1 MNDFLTTA
9 LNPQYVLPLIGA
21 LIAGGLIGF
30 ERGFRGQPAG
40 FRTHSLLA
48 MTSALLMVAAN
59 HQMAWIGPTTPQEVI
74 RIDPVRMA
82 HGILTGVGFLGG
94 GVIFREGF
102 NVHGLTTA
110 ASVWTTSCIGILFG
124 IGFWEV
130 AIAGTV
136 LALVVL
142 AGFRLIDQR
151 LPQQALADITIRY
164 ARGSAP
170 GAEDLRERLKALGL
184 KSAPLSERLLKKGQY
199 IEHGATVSAL
209 NRTAIDRLAAELR
222 ADHKVIEFEIEPRNA

>member
-1 MNDFLTTA
+1 MDQFLSAA
-9 LNPQYVLPLIGA
+9 LNPQYILPLVGA
-21 LIAGGLIGF
+21 LLAGGCIGF

-48 MTSALLMVAAN
+48 LTSALLMVAAN
-59 HQMAWIGPTTPQEVI
+59 HQMAWIGPSTPEDVI

-94 GVIFREGF
+94 GVIFRSGF

-124 IGFWEV
+124 IGFWQV
-130 AIAGTV
+130 AITGTV
-136 LALVVL
+136 LALLVL

-151 LPQQALADITIRY
+151 LPQQSLADITIRY
-164 ARGSAP
+164 ARGAAP
-170 GAEDLRERLKALGL
+170 GAEELRERLKALGL

-209 NRTAIDRLAAELR
+209 NRSAIDRLAAELR

>member
-1 MNDFLTTA
+1 MNDFLSTA
-9 LNPQYVLPLIGA
+9 LAPQYILPLLGA
-21 LIAGGLIGF
+21 LAAGGLIGF

-48 MTSALLMVAAN
+48 VTSALLMLAAN
-59 HQMAWIGPTTPQEVI
+59 HQLAWAGDTTPHDVM

-110 ASVWTTSCIGILFG
+110 TSVWTTSGIGILFG
-124 IGFWEV
+124 MGFWEV
-130 AIAGTV
+130 AITGTF
-136 LALVVL
+136 LALVIL
-142 AGFRLIDQR
+142 AGFRIIDQR
-151 LPQQALADITIRY
+151 LPQQSLADVTIRY

-170 GAEDLRERLKALGL
+170 GAEDLRARLKALGL
-184 KSAPLSERLLKKGQY
+184 RSAPLSERLLKKGQY

>member
-1 MNDFLTTA
+1 MTRPKLKYLTVA
-9 LNPQYVLPLIGA
+9 LYHPRVMKGGAQYVAKDLHDMA
-21 LIAGGLIGF
+21 AADDGF
-30 ERGFRGQPAG
+30 DAV
-40 FRTHSLLA
+40 LLN
-48 MTSALLMVAAN
+48 SAVAHA
-59 HQMAWIGPTTPQEVI
+59 
-74 RIDPVRMA
+74 RDPVRMA

-94 GVIFREGF
+94 GVIFRSGF

-130 AIAGTV
+130 AISGTV
-136 LALVVL
+136 LALTVL

-151 LPQQALADITIRY
+151 LPQQSLADITIRY
-164 ARGSAP
+164 ARGAAP
-170 GAEDLRERLKALGL
+170 GAEELRERLKALGL

-209 NRTAIDRLAAELR
+209 NRLAIDRLAAELR

>member
-1 MNDFLTTA
+1 MDQFLNTA
-9 LNPQYVLPLIGA
+9 LNPQYILPLLGA
-21 LIAGGLIGF
+21 LLAGGCIGF

-48 MTSALLMVAAN
+48 LTSALLMVAAN
-59 HQMAWIGPTTPQEVI
+59 HQMAWIGPNTPQDVI

-94 GVIFREGF
+94 GVIFRSGF

-124 IGFWEV
+124 IGFWQV
-130 AIAGTV
+130 AISGTV
-136 LALVVL
+136 LALMVL

-151 LPQQALADITIRY
+151 LPQQSLADITIRY

-170 GAEDLRERLKALGL
+170 GAEELRERLKALGL

-199 IEHGATVSAL
+199 IEHGATISAL
-209 NRTAIDRLAAELR
+209 NRQAIDRLAAELR

>member
-1 MNDFLTTA
+1 MDEFLSAA
-9 LNPQYVLPLIGA
+9 LNPLYLWPLIGA
-21 LIAGGLIGF
+21 LAAGGAIGF

-48 MTSALLMVAAN
+48 VTSALLMVAAN
-59 HQMAWIGPTTPQEVI
+59 HQLAWAGDSTPHDVI

-102 NVHGLTTA
+102 SVHGLTTA
-110 ASVWTTSCIGILFG
+110 ASIWTTSCIGILFG
-124 IGFWEV
+124 IGFWQV
-130 AIAGTV
+130 AITGTA
-136 LALVVL
+136 LALIVL

-151 LPQQALADITIRY
+151 LPQQALANITIRY

-170 GAEDLRERLKALGL
+170 EAHDLRERLRALGL
-184 KSAPLSERLLKKGQY
+184 KSAPLSERLIKKGQF
-199 IEHGATVSAL
+199 IEHGATISAL
-209 NRTAIDRLAAELR
+209 NRGAIDRLAAELR

>member
-1 MNDFLTTA
+1 MNEFLHAA
-9 LNPQYVLPLIGA
+9 LNPQYLLPLLGA
-21 LIAGGLIGF
+21 LVAGGLIGF

-48 MTSALLMVAAN
+48 MTSALLMVTAN
-59 HQMAWIGPTTPQEVI
+59 HQMVWAGDITPHDVI

-102 NVHGLTTA
+102 TVHGLTTA
-110 ASVWTTSCIGILFG
+110 ASIWTTSGIGILFG
-124 IGFWEV
+124 VGFWEV
-130 AIAGTV
+130 AIAGTF
-136 LALVVL
+136 LTLVVL

-151 LPQQALADITIRY
+151 LPQQSLADITIRY

-170 GAEDLRERLKALGL
+170 GAEDLRERLRALGL
-184 KSAPLSERLLKKGQY
+184 KSAPLSERLIKKGQY

-209 NRTAIDRLAAELR
+209 NRGAIDRLAAELR
-222 ADHKVIEFEIEPRNA
+222 TDHKVIEFEIQPRNA

>member
-1 MNDFLTTA
+1 MDQFLSTA

-209 NRTAIDRLAAELR
+209 NRAAIDRLAAELR